1 MKAIKSILLILV
13 GVIISC
19 GCSVFAV
26 SRYLANQVEYTSQ
39 KSILAVNNVGDALD
53 ELYAQTT
60 FGNPTGTILTYMGNN
75 APSGYLKCDG
85 TIYNISEYSN
95 LANQIKTEFG
105 SFNYFGGNGTTT
117 FAVPDLRGEFLRG
130 TGNNSH
136 ENQGNGANVG
146 VHQNGT
152 LSFNMNVQ
160 YVNNK
165 GLVLGVWGTMPNN
178 TTGEYQLANNSIFA
192 DKVSLSSY
200 NGGTQVYRGNAVLDQ
215 GITGATTTM
224 HTTRPT
230 NTSVLYVIKY

>member
-39 KSILAVNNVGDALD
+39 KSLLAVNNVGDALD
-53 ELYAQTT
+53 ELYASTT
-60 FGNPTGTILTYMGNN
+60 FGNPTGTILAYMGNN

-85 TIYNISEYSN
+85 TVYNISEYSN

-105 SFNYFGGNGTTT
+105 SYNYFGGDGTTT

-130 TGNNSH
+130 TGTNGH
-136 ENQGNGANVG
+136 TNQGNGANVG
-146 VHQNGT
+146 VHQDGT
-152 LSFNMNVQ
+152 
-160 YVNNK
+160 
-165 GLVLGVWGTMPNN
+165 
-178 TTGEYQLANNSIFA
+178 SI
-192 DKVSLSSY
+192 
-200 NGGTQVYRGNAVLDQ
+200 
-215 GITGATTTM
+215 ATTTAVGNGIVVKNDDGIDGTASIQFYYN
-224 HTTRPT
+224 TTTTDTPPYKLFRPT